1 MEELILI
8 CTGLVFGLLFLILG
22 FYILYQ
28 IIRAGVRNG
37 IQDYFEQKKLEED
50 TALPETAPAESS
62 NDK

>member
-50 TALPETAPAESS
+50 TALLETAPAESS

>member
-37 IQDYFEQKKLEED
+37 IQDYFEQKKLKED
-50 TALPETAPAESS
+50 TALLETAPAESS